1 MTQYKE
7 CNPTSKR
14 GQAVSIM
21 IENQEKPML
30 MVLPLISAKLGIPE
44 TSARSYYKYIVEEG
58 YGPGEVTKARKVK
71 DIHAASNKLISK
83 ALKKNPAFAKE
94 ISAKR
99 MLKEVGIKVPAIET
113 KTPDEIE
120 RIRAANLAK
129 MKEITAKHRK
139 TRDYLPGQVARE
151 QGPGVEDFDPQLAKA
166 EVDAILSDQGLA
178 RNVPKF
184 LQEG

>member
-71 DIHAASNKLISK
+71 DIHAASNKLISR
-83 ALKKNPAFAKE
+83 ALKNNPEFAKE
-94 ISAKR
+94 IMVK
-99 MLKEVGIKVPAIET
+99 VKVPATET

-139 TRDYLPGQVARE
+139 TKNYLPGQVAVPE
-151 QGPGVEDFDPQLAKA
+151 GSGVEDFDPQLAKA
-166 EVDAILSDQGLA
+166 EVDAILNDQGL
-178 RNVPKF
+178 NNIVPKF

>member
-1 MTQYKE
+1 MTFKA

-30 MVLPLISAKLGIPE
+30 MVLPLIAAKLGIPE

-58 YGPGEVTKARKVK
+58 YGPGEVTKARKAK
-71 DIHAASNKLISK
+71 DIHRASNKLIAK
-83 ALKKNPAFAKE
+83 ALKNNSIAF
-94 ISAKR
+94 S
-99 MLKEVGIKVPAIET
+99 IKVKPPVET

-139 TRDYLPGQVARE
+139 NRDYLPGQVARE
-151 QGPGVEDFDPQLAKA
+151 EGPGVEDFDPQLAKA
-166 EVDAILSDQGLA
+166 EVDAILNDQGLIQ
-178 RNVPKF
+178 NVPKF
-184 LQEG
+184 IQEG

>member
-7 CNPTSKR
+7 CNPNSKR

-58 YGPGEVTKARKVK
+58 YGPGEVTKARKAK

-83 ALKKNPAFAKE
+83 ALKNNPTFAKE

-99 MLKEVGIKVPAIET
+99 MLKEVGIKVPVADT
-113 KTPDEIE
+113 KSFEEIK
-120 RIRAANLAK
+120 RIRDANLAK

-139 TRDYLPGQVARE
+139 TKEYLPGQVARE
-151 QGPGVEDFDPQLAKA
+151 EGPGVEDFDPQLARE
-166 EVDAILSDQGLA
+166 EVAAIMNEEFDM
-178 RNVPKF
+178 PKF
-184 LQEG
+184 LQKDLY